1 MLQAM
6 TVELYISERAGE
18 FCVVSEKGRNM
29 GCYAT
34 REEAADRLKQIE
46 RFEDGAGP
54 QLAYTPEEITEIRK
68 RWRASVN
75 MSASEL
81 RAWSQDECSKKASVD
96 AAAVIKRNLRLLE
109 TPADQWD
116 QRDARDANRTISFIA
131 RMSKAEQ
138 GEPAAEGCPSKRDIS
153 LRNWAFN
160 PDKGKRELAVDL
172 SEPIVNRDG
181 SQRAWLDLTREGV
194 FAGYPTADGQ
204 GIEIT
209 RETLEHLL
217 ASVKR
222 AETPIPVD
230 GGGVSL
236 PHEMV
241 RDSGVGAAG
250 WILDAAI
257 MEDKSGRAHLWG
269 YVELLPEVAEA
280 IAAGQ
285 LLFGSVAYDE
295 GGVDRETGEPIGPAL
310 HSYALTNKPFVPGLQ
325 PHRLD
330 RETPGRLRIAAS
342 VQAASFVLAVMED
355 QTMPGHYDKEDEEKK
370 AMEEP
375 SELDAAK
382 AEADMLR
389 SELDKAK
396 AMIEELRAKM
406 AEREEKD
413 AEMAALAQAEAVA
426 NEVKS
431 VITEHSIQASEEVVS
446 DLVALAQKAGVD
458 ALRSTI
464 AAVKAPPVGVVMS
477 ESKPAIRFASRDE
490 AITELTN
497 KAMQADPSLDRYA
510 ATRAALRELSKN
522 HSELR

>member
-1 MLQAM
+1 M
-6 TVELYISERAGE
+6 TIELYIAERSGE
-18 FCVVSEKGRNM
+18 FCVISESGRNM

-34 REEAADRLKQIE
+34 RDEANERLKQIE
-46 RFEDGAGP
+46 RFEDASTEVQLEYGP
-54 QLAYTPEEITEIRK
+54 DEIVEIRK
-68 RWRASVN
+68 RWRDSVN

-81 RAWSQDECSKKASVD
+81 RKWSENECSRKASVD

-109 TPADQWD
+109 TPADEWD

-131 RMSKAEQ
+131 RMRKVEQ
-138 GEPAAEGCPSKRDIS
+138 GEAAADGCPSKRDIS
-153 LRNWAFN
+153 LRNWGFN
-160 PDKGKRELAVDL
+160 PDKGQRSLAVDL
-172 SEPIVNRDG
+172 NEAVVDRPG
-181 SQRAWLDLTREGV
+181 SRRAWLDLTREGV
-194 FAGYPTADGQ
+194 FAGYPTADGK

-230 GGGVSL
+230 GGGISL

-269 YVELLPEVAEA
+269 YVELLPEVADA
-280 IAAGQ
+280 VAAGQ

-295 GGVDRETGEPIGPAL
+295 GGLDRETGEPVGPTL

-330 RETPGRLRIAAS
+330 RELPGRLRIAAS
-342 VQAASFVLAVMED
+342 VQAASFVSAVLED
-355 QTMPGHYDKEDEEKK
+355 NMPGHYGKDE
-370 AMEEP
+370 
-375 SELDAAK
+375 
-382 AEADMLR
+382 
-389 SELDKAK
+389 
-396 AMIEELRAKM
+396 
-406 AEREEKD
+406 EEKD
-413 AEMAALAQAEAVA
+413 KRMADEGDELAKAREENDKLRAELDEAKAALEEMRAQMMKREEEEAEMAALAEAEAVA
-426 NEVKS
+426 KAVEGV
-431 VITEHSIQASEEVVS
+431 VAEHGIQASDEVLGKLIS
-446 DLVALAQKAGVD
+446 LAQTAGLE
-458 ALRSTI
+458 ALTSTI

-490 AITELTN
+490 AIVELTK
-497 KAMQADPSLDRYA
+497 KAMESDPSLDRYA

-522 HSELR
+522 FSELR